1 MKRVLFWLTFCA
13 VFVLSA
19 NVEAIRNDPDLII
32 YSSFDKDE
40 KEVTDDGGNGFDA
53 EISGVEWSKEGKLGG
68 AMEFDGGS
76 AIKTQQDI
84 PGLTDAD
91 LTEMTVEHWVML
103 SAITGDTQQVW
114 EALNTAGAWPAETF
128 IEGAGAMVFY
138 IYDTKNTEHRTEIP
152 ELPTKK
158 WVHIAGT
165 YDGKVQKSYFNGKV
179 VAEEAWS
186 GKFRIFN
193 APTGAI
199 VLGKDNEAD
208 IQHLNGFIDE
218 FAFYMRALSED
229 EINADMNKGVL
240 FAVDPAD
247 KLSTTWANIKA
258 GYYPKNV
265 QSLSLKDTHF
275 GKTSQLPP
283 SS

>member
-1 MKRVLFWLTFCA
+1 MNRLLLWLGFCA
-13 VFVLSA
+13 VLALSV

-32 YSSFDKDE
+32 YYSFDKDE
-40 KEVTDDGGNGFDA
+40 KEVTDDSGNGFDG
-53 EISGVEWSKEGKLGG
+53 EILGAEWSKEGKIGG

-76 AIKTQQDI
+76 AIKSPQDI
-84 PGLTDAD
+84 PGFTEVE

-103 SAITGDTQQVW
+103 SASTGGTQQVW

-128 IEGAGAMVFY
+128 IEGAAEMVFY
-138 IYDTKNTEHRTEIP
+138 IYDTKNTEHRTAIP
-152 ELPTKK
+152 ELPLKK

-186 GKFRIFN
+186 GKFTIFN

-218 FAFYMRALSED
+218 FAFYTRALTEA
-229 EINADMNKGVL
+229 EIKADMDKGVL

-258 GYYPKNV
+258 EY
-265 QSLSLKDTHF
+265 
-275 GKTSQLPP
+275 
-283 SS
+283 